1 MIVGTIGKR
10 AVPGAALLLAA
21 LYVTNAGA
29 QQVDQAVGAD
39 IQVNEAAARSQEQVD
54 AQQTAREDAA
64 NQYQQYVREA
74 DSYERFN
81 TRLMERIRSQ
91 EAELAS
97 IEEQLAGIETTTREI
112 EPLMETMVASLKQF
126 VSLDI
131 PFEIEERTASVEE
144 LEVLL
149 ARSDVDIA
157 EKYRVILERYQIE
170 LDYGRTIG
178 AYEGFLGEGDSR
190 RKVMFVRIGRV
201 ALMYRNEDGSEV
213 GYWDRNQRNW
223 VVANEY
229 VEEVEEAL
237 RVARE
242 EGAPDLLTIPVPAPT
257 PAFQESRP

>member
-21 LYVTNAGA
+21 LFATNAGA
-29 QQVDQAVGAD
+29 QVNETVNAD
-39 IQVNEAAARSQEQVD
+39 TQVNQAAARSQEQVD
-54 AQQTAREDAA
+54 AQQDAREEAA

-81 TRLMERIRSQ
+81 TRLSERIRSQ

-97 IEEQLAGIETTTREI
+97 IEEQLAGIETSTREI

-126 VSLDI
+126 VALDI
-131 PFEIEERTASVEE
+131 PFEIEDRTSAVEE

-149 ARSDVDIA
+149 GRSDVDIA

-170 LDYGRTIG
+170 LDFGRTIG
-178 AYEGFLGEGDSR
+178 AYEGFLGEGDTR
-190 RKVMFVRIGRV
+190 RAVTFVRIGRV

-213 GYWDRNQRNW
+213 GYWDRNQRTW
-223 VVANEY
+223 VEANEY

>member
-1 MIVGTIGKR
+1 
-10 AVPGAALLLAA
+10 LLLAA
-21 LYVTNAGA
+21 LYVNNAGA
-29 QQVDQAVGAD
+29 QVNEAVSAD

-81 TRLMERIRSQ
+81 ERLAERIRSQ
-91 EAELAS
+91 EEELAS

-126 VSLDI
+126 VSLDL
-131 PFEIEERTASVEE
+131 PFMIEDRTTAVEE
-144 LEVLL
+144 LESVL

-170 LDYGRTIG
+170 LDYGRTLG
-178 AYEGFLGEGDSR
+178 WYEGYLGSGDNR
-190 RKVMFVRIGRV
+190 RAVTFVRLGRV

-213 GYWDRNQRNW
+213 GYWDRNQGDW

-229 VEEVEEAL
+229 LEEVEEAL

-242 EGAPDLLTIPVPAPT
+242 EGAPDLLLVPVPAPT
-257 PAFQESRP
+257 PAFQESQP

>member
-1 MIVGTIGKR
+1 
-10 AVPGAALLLAA
+10 LLLAA
-21 LYVTNAGA
+21 LYVTTAGA
-29 QQVDQAVGAD
+29 QVNETVSAD
-39 IQVNEAAARSQEQVD
+39 TQVNQAAARSQEQVD
-54 AQQTAREDAA
+54 AQQSAREDAA

-81 TRLMERIRSQ
+81 TRLSERIRSQ

-97 IEEQLAGIETTTREI
+97 IEEQLAGIETTTREV

-126 VSLDI
+126 VALDI
-131 PFEIEERTASVEE
+131 PFEIEQRTAEVDE

-149 ARSDVDIA
+149 GRSDVDIA

-178 AYEGFLGEGDSR
+178 AYEGFLGEGDDR
-190 RKVMFVRIGRV
+190 RAVMFVRIGRV

-213 GYWDRNQRNW
+213 GYWDRNQRTW
-223 VVANEY
+223 VEANEY

>member
-1 MIVGTIGKR
+1 
-10 AVPGAALLLAA
+10 LLLAA
-21 LYVTNAGA
+21 LYVTTAGA
-29 QQVDQAVGAD
+29 QVNETVSAD
-39 IQVNEAAARSQEQVD
+39 TQVNQAAARSQEQVD
-54 AQQTAREDAA
+54 AQQSAREDAA

-81 TRLMERIRSQ
+81 TRLSERIRSQ

-97 IEEQLAGIETTTREI
+97 IEEQLAGIETTTREV

-126 VSLDI
+126 VALDI
-131 PFEIEERTASVEE
+131 PFEIEQRTAEVDE

-149 ARSDVDIA
+149 GRSDVDIA
-157 EKYRVILERYQIE
+157 ETYRVILERYQIE

-178 AYEGFLGEGDSR
+178 AYEGFLGEGDDR
-190 RKVMFVRIGRV
+190 RAVMFVRIGRV

-213 GYWDRNQRNW
+213 GYWDRNQRTW
-223 VVANEY
+223 VEANEY